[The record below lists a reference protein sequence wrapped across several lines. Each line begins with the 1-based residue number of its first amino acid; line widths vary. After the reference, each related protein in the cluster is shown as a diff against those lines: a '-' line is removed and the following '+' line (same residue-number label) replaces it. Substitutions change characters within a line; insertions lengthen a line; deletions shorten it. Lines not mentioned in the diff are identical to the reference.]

1 METQLKERLT
11 EISNVALQN
20 TNSPKEY
27 LELLSKMI
35 ETVYGVNSSS

>member
-11 EISNVALQN
+11 EISNVALEN

-27 LELLSKMI
+27 LELLEKLI
-35 ETVYGVNSSS
+35 EIVYTTSNS